1 MPNEFTA
8 RNGFISNQASTVS
21 GSLSTTGNVIA
32 NITSASYVISSSFAT
47 NSLTASFVINAVSSS
62 VSDFASTSSFAP
74 TASILKNPSYAP
86 TVGIGYIFPNV
97 IITTGSV
104 AISRSLGL
112 DRILFTPFTVEKTCT
127 VSTMG
132 IMFGSTGSTA
142 TARLGLYSDSGD
154 TCPQNLIQDFGTVAT
169 SSIPLVYSAITP
181 TAPTITL
188 EKRKLYWTAVVGNAN
203 LTLNICGLSNGL
215 YNSFLGVTPVSGLV
229 TVAGFYNISGL
240 TSASVGSNT
249 ALPSTASQD
258 INSYRLQTGSIDN
271 LFLGPLVQIAY

>member
-1 MPNEFTA
+1 MPNEFIA
-8 RNGFISNQASTVS
+8 RNGFISKDDSIVS
-21 GSLSTTGNVIA
+21 GSLSTTGNIIA

-132 IMFGSTGSTA
+132 VMFGSTGSEA

-181 TAPTITL
+181 AAPTITL

-215 YNSFLGVTPVSGLV
+215 YNPFLGVTPVSGLV

-271 LFLGPLVQIAY
+271 LFLGPLVQISY

>member
-21 GSLSTTGNVIA
+21 GSLSTTDNVIA

-47 NSLTASFVINAVSSS
+47 NSLTASFVLNAMSSS
-62 VSDFASTSSFAP
+62 VSDFAATSSFAT

-86 TVGIGYIFPNV
+86 TLGIGYIFPNV

-132 IMFGSTGSTA
+132 IMFGSTGSEA
-142 TARLGLYSDSGD
+142 TARLGLYSDSGN

-169 SSIPLVYSAITP
+169 SSIPLIYSAITP
-181 TAPTITL
+181 VAPTITL

-215 YNSFLGVTPVSGLV
+215 YNPFLGVVPVSGLV
-229 TVAGFYNISGL
+229 AVAGFYNISGL

-249 ALPSTASQD
+249 ALPSTASQN
-258 INSYRLQTGSIDN
+258 ITSYQLQTGSIDN

>member
-1 MPNEFTA
+1 MPNEFVA
-8 RNGFISNQASTVS
+8 RNGFISKDDSIVS
-21 GSLSTTGNVIA
+21 GSLSTTGNIIA

-47 NSLTASFVINAVSSS
+47 NSLTASYVLNAVTSS
-62 VSDFASTSSFAP
+62 VTDFAVTASTAA

-127 VSTMG
+127 VATMG
-132 IMFGSTGSTA
+132 VMFGSTGSEA
-142 TARLGLYSDSGD
+142 AARLGLYSDSGN

-181 TAPTITL
+181 TPSITL
-188 EKRKLYWTAVVGNAN
+188 EKRKLYWTAIVGNAN

-215 YNSFLGVTPVSGLV
+215 YNPFLGVVPVSGAIAV
-229 TVAGFYNISGL
+229 TGFYNISGL
-240 TSASVGSNT
+240 TSASVGSNA
-249 ALPSTASQD
+249 ALPSTASQN

-271 LFLGPLVQIAY
+271 LFLGPLVQISY